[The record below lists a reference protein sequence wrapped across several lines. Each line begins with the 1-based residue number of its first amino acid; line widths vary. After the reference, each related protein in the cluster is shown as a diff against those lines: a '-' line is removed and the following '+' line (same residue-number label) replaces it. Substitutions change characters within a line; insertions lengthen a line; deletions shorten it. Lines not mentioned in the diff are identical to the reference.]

1 MTDYLEIWALEKY
14 IKYWNINENIIIE
27 YGVLVLQK
35 CIWKRDHYWMKQYLN
50 CRIVVLGGTTAFDG
64 QNFYW
69 TSVVPNFSL
78 HKKCTLRIWLTHLP
92 KIGWMFT
99 VIQGVDLVLVFQY
112 YRGMVLFWNWHPTK
126 MEIPDTWAN
135 GADIWYIH
143 TTIMSTNSYMNIAR
157 LLSNVI
163 FQCLIFKQA
172 FTLMLEYSAKSQI
185 KNATH

>member
-1 MTDYLEIWALEKY
+1 MKHKWKYYHRIWSFSFTEMYLKERPLLDEAIPK
-14 IKYWNINENIIIE
+14 
-27 YGVLVLQK
+27 LQN
-35 CIWKRDHYWMKQYLN
+35 CGFRRDNRVWW
-50 CRIVVLGGTTAFDG
+50 

-92 KIGWMFT
+92 KIGWTFT